1 MAEQT
6 DIQKDL
12 QLLAADLKRLE
23 GEYNMFFSGRLP
35 RPPWETRGRV
45 EAMVKRYDRGVSMG
59 TGDRF
64 RFEMLQSRFQSL
76 VELWDRG
83 IRSREEGR
91 AGPFAQP
98 LPKAVPKAAKPAGGK
113 VVSVTAFTDPVREM
127 DKLHS
132 LYDSLMDARR
142 QHGED
147 VVPFHKFAALVK
159 NQVIEAARP
168 GDTGGRVPR
177 RGQGREGRVYRTA
190 DEGNEERKI
199 RKSRRSDAGE
209 LETGT
214 PCGIPVSCG
223 NLAGLRYVASL
234 LALGAIDDLELDR
247 LTFLERPEAI
257 ALDGREVDEYVRPA
271 FAFNETV
278 TLGVVEP
285 LDLTCDTHR
294 PFPALRS
301 RGAWRRMNP
310 SPATAHFDGSGR
322 GHKKRPRVRGLDL
335 R

>member
-45 EAMVKRYDRGVSMG
+45 EAVIKRYDRGHSMG

-83 IRSREEGR
+83 LRSREEGR
-91 AGPFAQP
+91 PGPFAQP
-98 LPKAVPKAAKPAGGK
+98 LPKASPKAAKPGGGK

-159 NQVIEAARP
+159 NQVSEAARRGEP
-168 GDTGGRVPR
+168 GGRVSR
-177 RGQGREGRVYRTA
+177 RGEGREGRVYRAA
-190 DEGNEERKI
+190 DERNEGFEGV
-199 RKSRRSDAGE
+199 RRDE

-214 PCGIPVSCG
+214 PCDVPVSCRD
-223 NLAGLRYVASL
+223 LAGLRDVARL
-234 LALGAIDDLELDR
+234 LAFGAIDDLELDR
-247 LTFLERPEAI
+247 LTFLERPEPI
-257 ALDGREVDEYVRPA
+257 ALDCREVDEHVRPA
-271 FAFNETV
+271 VTFNETV

-294 PFPALRS
+294 TFLPCEAAAH
-301 RGAWRRMNP
+301 GA
-310 SPATAHFDGSGR
+310 A
-322 GHKKRPRVRGLDL
+322 
-335 R
+335 